1 MTPHRLIQHGVEFLN
16 LKFEYLRENESF
28 TKTILACLSLSR
40 GDRFMQKNVKK
51 SLDTVTL
58 SEILQIA
65 EFSKSSR
72 FGVHYL
78 IQWGLWK
85 VWLLKCL
92 EHAPE
97 GNVFLDF
104 FKTKNEEKLQNC
116 IDHFKN
122 SCAHFGGLKNIQKC
136 LIFLLAIFLWFF

>member
-1 MTPHRLIQHGVEFLN
+1 MTPHRIIQHGVEFLN

-78 IQWGLWK
+78 IQ
-85 VWLLKCL
+85 
-92 EHAPE
+92 
-97 GNVFLDF
+97 
-104 FKTKNEEKLQNC
+104 
-116 IDHFKN
+116 
-122 SCAHFGGLKNIQKC
+122 
-136 LIFLLAIFLWFF
+136 